1 MSDRRD
7 GVPNGGIEITD
18 PLCCATGR
26 RMRAKKNERSGR
38 GIQRGGIKLQTPYQA
53 SHRKR
58 SGHAQPAIGR
68 AVWSAFM
75 ALPKQLVEVEKIYLE
90 PTVATYARGQEILAR
105 YPDAER
111 IRVASHWNIPSLHG
125 NEGSAEDWLRIKRN
139 VLVLGTKKS
148 LSFRP
153 NGRSAHFIAPSTSNG
168 CAMACA
174 YCYVPRRKG
183 YANPISIFV
192 NIDETSQAI
201 RRHAGRQGRL
211 SAPDQIDGEHWV
223 YDIGENGDLS
233 VDAAIC
239 DNVKDLVATF
249 REIPNA
255 KGSFA
260 TKFVNPDLLAYDP
273 QGKTRIRFSLMPEKV
288 AKVVDVRTSVV
299 ADRIAAVDDF
309 VRAGYEVHLNFSPV
323 IVYEGWE
330 RDWQVLFEQVDE
342 ALSPAAKEQLRAE
355 IIFLTHNKQ
364 LHEVNMHWHP
374 KAEDYLWTPETQQI
388 KRSEGGMWNLR
399 YKVAW
404 KQQWL
409 ARFQKLLCDKLPYCD
424 VRYAF

>member
-1 MSDRRD
+1 
-7 GVPNGGIEITD
+7 
-18 PLCCATGR
+18 
-26 RMRAKKNERSGR
+26 
-38 GIQRGGIKLQTPYQA
+38 
-53 SHRKR
+53 
-58 SGHAQPAIGR
+58 
-68 AVWSAFM
+68 M
-75 ALPKQLVEVEKIYLE
+75 ALPKQLIDIHTIYIEPQVES
-90 PTVATYARGQEILAR
+90 YARGREILAR
-105 YPDAER
+105 HPEAER
-111 IRVASHWNIPSLHG
+111 VPVASHWKIPSLHG
-125 NEGSAEDWLRIKRN
+125 NEGVAEDWLRIKRN

-192 NIDETSQAI
+192 NINETCASI
-201 RRHAGRQGRL
+201 VRHAERRGAL
-211 SAPDQIDGEHWV
+211 PAPDQIDAEYWV

-233 VDAAIC
+233 VDASLC

-249 REIPNA
+249 RSIPNA

-260 TKFVNPDLLAYDP
+260 TKFVNPDLLSYDP
-273 QGKTRIRFSLMPEKV
+273 QDKTRIRFSLMPDKV
-288 AKVVDVRTSVV
+288 AKVVDVRTSAI

-323 IVYEGWE
+323 IVYDGWE
-330 RDWQVLFEQVDE
+330 QDYRQLFEQVDD
-342 ALSPAAKEQLRAE
+342 ALSQPAKEQLRAE
-355 IIFLTHNKQ
+355 IIFLTHNAQ
-364 LHEVNMHWHP
+364 LHEVNMQWHP

-399 YKVAW
+399 YKVPW
-404 KQQWL
+404 KRQWL
-409 ARFQKLLCDKLPYCD
+409 ARFQELLADKLPYCG